1 MAETVHVFDFLK
13 SATPP
18 RAGLC
23 VLFGDEPFLRQ
34 LAREHVRGIMTKGD
48 ADTPVSQHDGS
59 EKTPEWRDVMDE
71 LATASLFG
79 GGGARLVVLRE
90 ADSFVSTFRQKLEDF
105 VTKGKS
111 HGVLVLEVSE
121 FPGNT
126 KLAKMAAEA
135 TATVVDCRPPQKTVG
150 KNKVVDEAAITRW
163 LSEWAKTHHNLQL
176 SSDGAKLLLDLT
188 GPVFGVLAQD
198 LAKLSLFVTKG
209 QKVSPEMVQDIVG
222 GWKAKS
228 MWDLGDAVADGN
240 AADALVQ
247 LDHVLQAGEH
257 PLAITGSLAWGL
269 RRFALATRIFREM
282 KQRSG
287 VNPSLREV
295 LLQAGFKD
303 WPIGTLGKA
312 EARLKQ
318 INSQRAGQ
326 LYRWLLELD
335 LALKGTHSHE
345 RRARWAVERLF
356 FRLAKQSA
364 TPPRRSS

>member
-1 MAETVHVFDFLK
+1 MAETIHVFEFLK
-13 SATPP
+13 LTTTPH
-18 RAGLC
+18 AGLC

-34 LAREHVRGIMTKGD
+34 LAREHIRGIMTKGD

-59 EKTPEWRDVMDE
+59 ERVPEWRDVMDE

-79 GGGARLVVLRE
+79 GGGARLVELRD
-90 ADSFVSTFRQKLEDF
+90 ADVFVSQFRQRLEDF
-105 VTKGKS
+105 VSKGKS
-111 HGVLVLEVSE
+111 QGVLVLEVSE

-126 KLAKMAAEA
+126 RLAKMAAEG

-150 KNKVVDEAAITRW
+150 KNKVADEPAITRW
-163 LSEWAKTHHNLQL
+163 LMEWAKTHHDMSL

-209 QKVSPEMVQDIVG
+209 QKVTPEMVQDIVG

-240 AADALVQ
+240 AADALAQ
-247 LDHVLQAGEH
+247 LEHVLQAGEH

-269 RRFALATRIFREM
+269 RRFALATRIFRDQ
-282 KQRSG
+282 KRTG
-287 VNPSLREV
+287 GNPQFREV

-303 WPIGTLGKA
+303 WPLGTLAKA

-318 INSQRAGQ
+318 IGSARAGQ

-335 LALKGTHSHE
+335 LSLKGSHSHE

-356 FRLAKQSA
+356 LRLAK
-364 TPPRRSS
+364 TNRSQR

>member
-1 MAETVHVFDFLK
+1 MAETVHAFDFLK
-13 SATPP
+13 SAAAPA
-18 RAGLC
+18 AGLC

-59 EKTPEWRDVMDE
+59 ERTPEWREVMDE

-79 GGGARLVVLRE
+79 GGGARLVELRE
-90 ADSFVSTFRQKLEDF
+90 ADSFVSTYRQKLEDF

-111 HGVLVLEVSE
+111 QGVLVIEVSE

-126 KLAKMAAEA
+126 RLAKMAAEG
-135 TATVVDCRPPQKTVG
+135 TATIVDCRPPQKTVG
-150 KNKVVDEAAITRW
+150 KNKVLDDGAVVRW
-163 LSEWAKTHHNLQL
+163 LSEWAKTHHDVAL
-176 SSDGAKLLLDLT
+176 SSDSANLLLELT
-188 GPVFGVLAQD
+188 GPVFGVLVQD
-198 LAKLSLFVTKG
+198 IAKLSLFVTMG
-209 QKVSPEMVQDIVG
+209 QKITPEMVHDIVG

-282 KQRSG
+282 KQRTGS
-287 VNPSLREV
+287 NPQLREV

-303 WPIGTLGKA
+303 WPIGTLAKA
-312 EARLKQ
+312 ETRLKQ

-335 LALKGTHSHE
+335 LALKGTHSPE

-356 FRLAKQSA
+356 LRLNKTQ
-364 TPPRRSS
+364 PKPRAPGK